1 YWSSSTETLIDD
13 HLNSNQSS
21 SSTSCPELSVS
32 RCSEDLETY
41 RTIDSLDSS
50 LASEQYNMPIQQ
62 ETSSVSAVC
71 SVNRPSANQNVNSLV
86 LPNSQV
92 VQDNRNGLVLQ
103 QNSHCQT
110 SAENWQ
116 LNPNVEEL
124 GHGDNIVRPQQSQ
137 SFFLLVNG
145 TNNGIQKN
153 KKYIYW
159 ALT

>member
-21 SSTSCPELSVS
+21 SSKSCPELSVS
-32 RCSEDLETY
+32 RCSEDLET
-41 RTIDSLDSS
+41 TESLDSS

-62 ETSSVSAVC
+62 ETSSVSAIC
-71 SVNRPSANQNVNSLV
+71 SVNRPSANKIINSLV
-86 LPNSQV
+86 PNSQV
-92 VQDNRNGLVLQ
+92 VQDNQNRLVLQ
-103 QNSHCQT
+103 QNPHCQT
-110 SAENWQ
+110 NAERQ
-116 LNPNVEEL
+116 LNPNMEEL
-124 GHGDNIVRPQQSQ
+124 GHRDDIVLPQQSQ

-145 TNNGIQKN
+145 TNNGIQRN